1 MKESVDFLPNSPCEV
16 VVSLVY
22 VTTLH
27 LDPVLVLEL
36 PLDPKDLCDLWDF
49 GESGTLCLG

>member
-1 MKESVDFLPNSPCEV
+1 MKESLDFLPNSPCEV

-36 PLDPKDLCDLWDF
+36 ALDPSDL
-49 GESGTLCLG
+49 